1 MVHIKVKKFSRS
13 KTENHQTFSEF
24 ETNSNTS
31 REVIPQNE
39 NIQPVNEEIKVNEE
53 EVNEAP
59 ILPINELDALSNVNF
74 NKKNNNEAEEILKK
88 VINKKKAIHVES
100 NPGEGLLTKIINRRK
115 EQQPQKVQNNIDS
128 WNDDDATPILGKDR
142 RILTSKIQQYKNLFP
157 EILGKFKLKKNPT
170 VEDLQEVLEEM
181 EVMVNCSSV
190 EDFLNDS
197 ILQCLKMIEGASSY
211 SRYDVSGMSDLLRQN
226 KQFHQLSKMLYIKYK
241 VFSNIPPEYQMVMLM
256 ATTAYVCVEK
266 NKRKA
271 SLEEYLNTTIVQNA
285 SE

>member
-1 MVHIKVKKFSRS
+1 MVQVKVKKFSRS
-13 KTENHQTFSEF
+13 KTEIQPEIQP
-24 ETNSNTS
+24 
-31 REVIPQNE
+31 EVL
-39 NIQPVNEEIKVNEE
+39 PVNEENEEIKENEEDVNE
-53 EVNEAP
+53 VP
-59 ILPINELDALSNVNF
+59 IFNELDDLTNINF
-74 NKKNNNEAEEILKK
+74 NKKKNIEAEEILKK
-88 VINKKKAIHVES
+88 VINKKKEAPIES
-100 NPGEGLLTKIINRRK
+100 NPAEGLLTKIINRRK
-115 EQQPQKVQNNIDS
+115 EQLQKVQTNINSSND
-128 WNDDDATPILGKDR
+128 DDDATPILGKDR

-170 VEDLQEVLEEM
+170 IEDLQEALDEM
-181 EVMVNCSSV
+181 DVMVNCSSV

-211 SRYDVSGMSDLLRQN
+211 TRYDVSGMSDLLRQN

-271 SLEEYLNTTIVQNA
+271 SLEEYLNTAIPNPP
-285 SE
+285 E

>member
-1 MVHIKVKKFSRS
+1 MVLVKVKKFSRS
-13 KTENHQTFSEF
+13 IVPSGTYTPTAKTE
-24 ETNSNTS
+24 
-31 REVIPQNE
+31 
-39 NIQPVNEEIKVNEE
+39 IQPETQPEYTSVNEEIKENEE
-53 EVNEAP
+53 DVNEAP
-59 ILPINELDALSNVNF
+59 ILPINELDELTNVNF
-74 NKKNNNEAEEILKK
+74 NKKSEAEEILKK
-88 VINKKKAIHVES
+88 VISKKKETPIET

-115 EQQPQKVQNNIDS
+115 ENPQKAQTNINSSND
-128 WNDDDATPILGKDR
+128 DDDATPILGKDR

-170 VEDLQEVLEEM
+170 VGDLQEVLDEM

-211 SRYDVSGMSDLLRQN
+211 TRYDVSGMSDLLRQN

-271 SLEEYLNTTIVQNA
+271 SLEEYLNTAITPNPP
-285 SE
+285 E